1 MKKFSVLMVLVLAMS
16 LVLTACGGSKATT
29 TPKVDMVDFAF
40 EPTDLTVPAGQ
51 EITMTL
57 VNNGAVEHE
66 YVIMKFGQTI
76 GDDFGDEDEENI
88 YWEAEVEA
96 GQTDT
101 VTFTAP
107 TEPGEYQVVCGIEG
121 HFVAGMVAKL
131 IVVAP

>member
-1 MKKFSVLMVLVLAMS
+1 MKKLSVLVVIVLTMALT
-16 LVLTACGGSKATT
+16 LTACGGAKATT

-40 EPTDLTVPAGQ
+40 EPTDITVPAGQ
-51 EITMTL
+51 EITVTL
-57 VNNGAVEHE
+57 SNGGAVEHE
-66 YVIMKFGQTI
+66 FVIMKFGQTI

-88 YWEAEVEA
+88 YWEAEVGA
-96 GQTDT
+96 GKTDT

-121 HFVAGMVAKL
+121 HFKAGMAGKL